1 MTRELGK
8 ARTIQALVIVGG
20 LLLSLFI
27 NYHSYLTDFNLV
39 PGDRGDT
46 RLVVFTLEHWFN
58 VFRGQEA
65 FYSLHMFYPDRLPL
79 AYADGL
85 FLFAIP
91 YAVFRILGL
100 DYFTSYQILLAFMTA
115 LGYGA
120 WVVLLRR
127 ALKLETGFA
136 VLGAILLTS
145 LNSLQFQADIGKMT
159 AIHIYPVLLGL
170 LWGFIRTDIKA
181 GWRAMLSLAGF
192 AAGLGLLFFTS
203 YYPAWFFL
211 FTLALFGL
219 VSLGAAAIAEG
230 VRPPLGRIIGFVG
243 LHRWSLL
250 AGIVAF
256 GASLIPFAVTYGP
269 LIQSKSIRGFD
280 LVLEFTP
287 TLRDMVN
294 VSALNYVWS
303 PILQSMGFEFRNR
316 EVQMGSPLLVLLVF
330 VVAAIALTVRVH
342 RSGWGWAS
350 AKERFLLLLSATA
363 AVLVVISLKFDGFSL
378 WYLVYRFVPGAS
390 ALRALARVLMMVDMI
405 VIVVAIHGLQE
416 LHKRLRQ
423 GGRSNAGFVNAA
435 YAILAAVLVAEQVN
449 GTTFRLDKAG
459 QLAFMQRYEAPETNC
474 TAFFINN
481 AESVDLPFGYYH
493 LDAMM
498 ISMHLGIPTVNG
510 YSGFEPHEAFTLIPW
525 GAEYK
530 YRILDWLRLQKATKD
545 ICELDY
551 RSGVFRAVDVD
562 AEFSAA
568 QQDFRAGLLDNFT
581 SLHNAADE
589 FLADGNALSDLYPQY
604 LEEHGYLDP
613 SLGYQTGPRY
623 KWMQD
628 RYWIGERACGKKQCL
643 GIGIVGAYADLQ
655 AIIERYRPRAI
666 QVFFP
671 YPEVLAQGTAPPDET
686 KGELLIMLPAADFQ
700 Q

>member
-91 YAVFRILGL
+91 YAVFRVLGL

-170 LWGFIRTDIKA
+170 LWAFIRTDIKA

-211 FTLALFGL
+211 FTMGVFAVLAF
-219 VSLGAAAIAEG
+219 A
-230 VRPPLGRIIGFVG
+230 
-243 LHRWSLL
+243 
-250 AGIVAF
+250 AGIILEGPRTMMGKIGGFLAARRWQLVTALVVFGVA
-256 GASLIPFAVTYGP
+256 LIPFVATYAP
-269 LIQSKSIRGFD
+269 LIRSNANRSFS
-280 LVLEFTP
+280 LVLEFSP
-287 TLRDMVN
+287 TIRDVLN
-294 VSALNYVWS
+294 VSEHNYAWS
-303 PILQSMGFEFRNR
+303 PMLRALGYHFGNR
-316 EVQMGSPLLVLLVF
+316 EVQMGSPILVTVLFAVVVLAQVTRLRTSGWHSSRPTDRLLV
-330 VVAAIALTVRVH
+330 
-342 RSGWGWAS
+342 
-350 AKERFLLLLSATA
+350 LLSATA
-363 AVLVVISLKFDGFSL
+363 IALIALSIRIGDFSL
-378 WYLVYRFVPGAS
+378 WYPIYRFIPGAS
-390 ALRALARVLMMVDMI
+390 ALRALGRILMIVDMI
-405 VIVVAIHGLQE
+405 FILVTVAGLDEAFRSLKGQ
-416 LHKRLRQ
+416 KRSGAPYLT
-423 GGRSNAGFVNAA
+423 AGA
-435 YAILAAVLVAEQVN
+435 AILGAVLVAEQVN
-449 GTTFRLDKAG
+449 GTPFRLDKAD
-459 QLAFMQRYEAPETNC
+459 QLALMNRYRAPQMHCE
-474 TAFFINN
+474 AFFINDY
-481 AESVDLPFGYYH
+481 EFDDLPFGYYQ

-498 ISMHLGIPTVNG
+498 ISMNLGIPTVNG
-510 YSGFEPHEAFTLIPW
+510 YSGFEPHEAFTLVPR

-530 YRILDWLRLQKATKD
+530 YRILDWLRLQKATRN
-545 ICELDY
+545 ICDLDY

-581 SLHNAADE
+581 SLYNAADE

-613 SLGYQTGPRY
+613 SLGYLTGLRY
-623 KWMQD
+623 KWMQG

-655 AIIERYRPRAI
+655 AIIQRYEPRAI

-686 KGELLIMLPAADFQ
+686 KGQLLIMLPAADFQ